1 MKTVNDIT
9 NSEIEH
15 FYVCHF
21 NSRPAKSKK
30 YFLGERVT
38 PSDTPRKG
46 DNEYFF
52 VSSIRWEP
60 HARGCNSYGGY
71 MLLNPRTGK
80 LISCTNI
87 ISLDHPE
94 KNERC

>member
-15 FYVCHF
+15 FYICHF

-52 VSSIRWEP
+52 VSSIRWESG
-60 HARGCNSYGGY
+60 RYRSYGGY

-94 KNERC
+94 KNER